1 MQRVTITLDE
11 DLLAE
16 VDRFAS
22 ERGYQGRSEAVR
34 DLVRDGLLQK
44 SDSTADEGPGVAAL
58 VYVYDHAARE
68 LSKRLTRTF
77 HSHHHLSLS
86 SLHVHLD
93 SDTCMEVSVLRGE
106 LADIRDMGAQIIAER
121 GVRYGQ
127 VVAVPLERS
136 VESEGKGG
144 HSHHNDHSHE
154 DGSSHSHS
162 HSHGQTKDD

>member
-1 MQRVTITLDE
+1 MQRITITLDD

-16 VDRFAS
+16 IDQLAA
-22 ERGYQGRSEAVR
+22 ERQYSGRSEAIR
-34 DLVRDGLLQK
+34 DLLRGGLKEAQAA
-44 SDSTADEGPGVAAL
+44 TGEGPCIAAL

-93 SDTCMEVSVLRGE
+93 ESSCMEVSVLRGE
-106 LADIRDMGAQIIAER
+106 ASEIRDMATQVISER

-127 VVAVPLERS
+127 VVTVRAD
-136 VESEGKGG
+136 GAAIHHHGHHHG
-144 HSHHNDHSHE
+144 HSHDE
-154 DGSSHSHS
+154 DADG
-162 HSHGQTKDD
+162 GGEKAKT